1 MGVFGAWEQS
11 RLVDTAGCTQ
21 CYIPP
26 GVGVVEVGWGWLGS
40 MRRRSKVGMVER
52 LVS

>member
-1 MGVFGAWEQS
+1 MPGSRVGWWTLLAVHSATFLLGLGWL
-11 RLVDTAGCTQ
+11 RLV
-21 CYIPP
+21 
-26 GVGVVEVGWGWLGS
+26 GVDWGWLGS